1 MRQSNSLHSSVAP
14 VANEC
19 RQFAEIVGASR
30 LQQNKR
36 SRKLADDRPQ
46 FGEYGF
52 DRKRVGH
59 QPFIDPINDGDGVPA
74 RLP

>member
-1 MRQSNSLHSSVAP
+1 MSPAP
-14 VANEC
+14 RHRHAIDGGYQRGEET
-19 RQFAEIVGASR
+19 RARIVDAA
-30 LQQNKR
+30 
-36 SRKLADDRPQ
+36 LAL

-74 RLP
+74 RQP